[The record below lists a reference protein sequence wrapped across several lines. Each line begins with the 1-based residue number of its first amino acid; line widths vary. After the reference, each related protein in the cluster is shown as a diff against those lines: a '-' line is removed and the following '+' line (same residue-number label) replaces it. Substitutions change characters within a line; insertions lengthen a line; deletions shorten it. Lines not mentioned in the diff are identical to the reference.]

1 MMSRVTGAR
10 FDSFAQNGEDVV
22 LWRALGNIQHGRYI
36 DVGANDPTND
46 SVTRAFYN
54 RGWRGIAIEPV
65 PSYAEPFRQERPE
78 DIVIEAAITAKS
90 GDTAILHEVPGTG
103 LSTLVDEYRDQH
115 ERAGRKTHDR
125 EVVTRTLDDV
135 LDEAGWDST
144 EIHFV
149 TIDTEGGE
157 QGVLA
162 GFDLERW
169 RPWVLVIEATAPD
182 TTRTTY
188 EEWEEIVIAAGYR
201 LCLFDGLSRFY
212 LHQSH
217 RDLTDVLSYG
227 ACILDDYTTLAH
239 RTVLADLTT
248 SDERARRLN
257 DSLQNRIDEVV
268 RWRAV
273 ALTRWAD
280 AVAAAERPAAP
291 SEAEV
296 QHLRAELAAMH
307 QTVSWRVT
315 KPLRV
320 VRGWPGSARTRR

>member
-1 MMSRVTGAR
+1 MMGRVTGPS

-22 LWRALGNIQHGRYI
+22 LWRALGHIRHGRYV
-36 DVGANDPTND
+36 DVGANHPTND

-65 PSYAEPFRQERPE
+65 PSYAELFRQERPG
-78 DIVIEAAITAKS
+78 DIVIEAAITAKA

-103 LSTLVDEYRDQH
+103 LSTLVDEFRDHH
-115 ERAGRKTHDR
+115 EQAGRQTHDR
-125 EVVTRTLDDV
+125 EVATRTLDEV
-135 LDEAGWDST
+135 LDEAGWGGAD
-144 EIHFV
+144 IHFV
-149 TIDTEGGE
+149 TVDTEGGE

-169 RPWVLVIEATAPD
+169 QPWVLVIEATAPD
-182 TTRTTY
+182 TTRGTY
-188 EEWEEIVIAAGYR
+188 QEWEEMVTAAGYR

-212 LHQSH
+212 LHPGH
-217 RDLTDVLSYG
+217 TNLADALSYG
-227 ACILDDYTTLAH
+227 ACVLDAYTTLAH
-239 RTVLADLTT
+239 RNLLGDIMR
-248 SDERARRLN
+248 SDDKARKLGENLEDRT
-257 DSLQNRIDEVV
+257 DEVV

-280 AVAAAERPAAP
+280 AMAATAP
-291 SEAEV
+291 PPPDPEEL
-296 QHLRAELAAMH
+296 QHLRAELAAMY

-320 VRGWPGSARTRR
+320 VRGWAGSARARR